1 MPPDLHAPDAAP
13 DASAPPA
20 PGSVT
25 APLGFRAAA
34 GTCGLKPSGQPD
46 LALIVADAPC
56 PAAAVF
62 TRNRVPGAPVTVGR
76 RHLRGGLLKAIV
88 CNAGIS
94 NVCTGAAGI
103 ADAEAT
109 CKTLAEALTPPL
121 DPPLDPRMVLPS
133 STGIIGHRLPM
144 DRLLPGVQAL
154 AARLGRG
161 PEIDAAAARA
171 IMTTD
176 LVPKQ
181 ALRRIEIGGRTLT
194 LGAIAKGSGMIAPN
208 MATMLS
214 FITTDATIDRGPLK
228 AALRHAADRS
238 FNRISVDHDTSTSDT
253 VAILAS
259 GAAGGAP
266 IVARSG
272 AFDDFCDAL
281 TDLCGEL
288 AHMIVRDGEGVT
300 RLFHVHVRSASTA
313 SEADRIGR
321 TVVGSNLV
329 KTAVHGADP
338 NWGRLAAAIGRSG
351 VLIQPGKIGIDIAGI
366 AVCRSGEAVDLDGPT
381 LAALETAMKADEVH
395 FTIHLNRGAS
405 TADWLGCDL
414 SKRYVEINADY
425 TT

>member
-1 MPPDLHAPDAAP
+1 MPPHLHAPDAAP
-13 DASAPPA
+13 DTAHSPDA
-20 PGSVT
+20 GSIT
-25 APLGFRAAA
+25 APRGFRAAA

-46 LALIVADAPC
+46 LAIIVADAPC

-76 RHLRGGLLKAIV
+76 RHLRRGSLQAIV

-103 ADAEAT
+103 ADARAT
-109 CKTLAEALTPPL
+109 CKTLAEALSPPL
-121 DPPLDPRMVLPS
+121 EARMVLPS

-144 DRLLPGVQAL
+144 DRLLPGVQTL
-154 AARLGRG
+154 ARRLGRG
-161 PEIDAAAARA
+161 PEIDTAAARA

-181 ALRRIEIGGRTLT
+181 TLRRIEIGGCTVT

-214 FITTDATIDRGPLK
+214 FITTDAAIDTGPLK
-228 AALRHAADRS
+228 AALRFAVDQS

-259 GAAGGAP
+259 GAAGGPP
-266 IVARSG
+266 IAAHG
-272 AFDDFCDAL
+272 AAYDAFRDAL
-281 TDLCGEL
+281 TDLCCEL

-300 RLFHVHVRSASTA
+300 RLFHVHVRSARTA

-321 TVVGSNLV
+321 TIVGSNLV

-351 VLIQPGKIGIDIAGI
+351 APVQPETLGIDIAGI
-366 AVCRSGEAVDLDGPT
+366 AVCRAGEAVDLDRPT
-381 LAALETAMKADEVH
+381 LDALEAAMKADEVH
-395 FTIHLNRGAS
+395 FTIHLNRGEAA
-405 TADWLGCDL
+405 ADWLGCDL